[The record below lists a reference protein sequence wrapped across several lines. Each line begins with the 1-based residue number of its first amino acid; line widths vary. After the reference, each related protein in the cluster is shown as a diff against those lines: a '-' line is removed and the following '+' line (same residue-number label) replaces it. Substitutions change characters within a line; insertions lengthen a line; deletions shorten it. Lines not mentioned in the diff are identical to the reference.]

1 MRSLK
6 SGRLKKDPHL
16 CPRAMVN
23 GFMIMCTAPGLC
35 VNTLFIKKQG
45 KSIDTYCSSYEAEA

>member
-1 MRSLK
+1 MPQSH
-6 SGRLKKDPHL
+6 GQWFH
-16 CPRAMVN
+16 
-23 GFMIMCTAPGLC
+23 IMCTAPRLC